1 MQPNST
7 THQPVGVPA
16 LNALA
21 AATLWGALLGPI
33 FYPLGA
39 SLGLWPALTR
49 LNGTCGDDPAD
60 FTMVGTGAALGLL
73 VGGAVVAWQLRRGRG
88 HAFGAVAVDL
98 LRFYLALTLL
108 GYGLSKVWATQFVNL
123 WANLDTPPSELNP
136 MRVAWMFF
144 GYSQPYQQFLGWA
157 EVVPAL
163 LLLPR
168 RTATLGALLT
178 ITVMANVF
186 ALNVFFDICVKL
198 QSGLYLASALLI
210 FLQDTRRLWQ
220 FFFGN
225 GPVPPRRVATDWFE
239 SRPGRRRFRS
249 LTLVIVALVLVLA
262 GLDAQGVYQ
271 YAQSQ
276 RPTPLTGVWQP
287 RRAERWVAGRWQP
300 LAPADSAYPT
310 RFYLQAG
317 QVVIRNVARRDRFT
331 CDEDSTK
338 RELKLTQ
345 RTDRNGFLP
354 PVHWRY
360 QPRTHRD
367 SLHLLGR
374 WHRDSLRLSLG
385 LVRR

>member
-168 RTATLGALLT
+168 RTA
-178 ITVMANVF
+178 
-186 ALNVFFDICVKL
+186 
-198 QSGLYLASALLI
+198 
-210 FLQDTRRLWQ
+210 
-220 FFFGN
+220 
-225 GPVPPRRVATDWFE
+225 P
-239 SRPGRRRFRS
+239 
-249 LTLVIVALVLVLA
+249 
-262 GLDAQGVYQ
+262 
-271 YAQSQ
+271 
-276 RPTPLTGVWQP
+276 
-287 RRAERWVAGRWQP
+287 
-300 LAPADSAYPT
+300 
-310 RFYLQAG
+310 
-317 QVVIRNVARRDRFT
+317 
-331 CDEDSTK
+331 
-338 RELKLTQ
+338 
-345 RTDRNGFLP
+345 
-354 PVHWRY
+354 
-360 QPRTHRD
+360 
-367 SLHLLGR
+367 
-374 WHRDSLRLSLG
+374 
-385 LVRR
+385 